1 MEGGCWS
8 TRAKA
13 PKTEPDFPAGSLKA
27 GSTIEPFL
35 DHFDADY
42 SVVNVTGTCSTS
54 APDKDAPGTSWQPSA
69 GTSPKQGLEDADRP
83 RERRDAGR
91 GSHRQP
97 PDRGLD
103 ARRQR
108 KSGSLQPGRQK
119 QRDITLPTLGTVGG
133 FSGRRQDK
141 EGFYPFTS
149 FTYPSTVYRFDFTTG
164 KSSVFKRPKVDFKPA
179 AFETKQVFFASKD
192 GTKIP
197 MFLVSKKGLKL
208 DGQNPTLVFTGDH
221 DDRVVPAHSFKFA
234 AQLQADQSA
243 LAPALIR
250 IETNAG
256 HGAGKPTAKLIDEAA
271 DEWAFAVKNLG
282 MKTSLNP

>member
-1 MEGGCWS
+1 M
-8 TRAKA
+8 
-13 PKTEPDFPAGSLKA
+13 
-27 GSTIEPFL
+27 
-35 DHFDADY
+35 
-42 SVVNVTGTCSTS
+42 
-54 APDKDAPGTSWQPSA
+54 
-69 GTSPKQGLEDADRP
+69 
-83 RERRDAGR
+83 
-91 GSHRQP
+91 
-97 PDRGLD
+97 
-103 ARRQR
+103 
-108 KSGSLQPGRQK
+108 
-119 QRDITLPTLGTVGG
+119 
-133 FSGRRQDK
+133 
-141 EGFYPFTS
+141 
-149 FTYPSTVYRFDFTTG
+149 YRFDFTTG

-271 DEWAFAVKNLG
+271 VNGHCREELRHEDQPQPLISRPFQGRLTHSAGVAQR
-282 MKTSLNP
+282 